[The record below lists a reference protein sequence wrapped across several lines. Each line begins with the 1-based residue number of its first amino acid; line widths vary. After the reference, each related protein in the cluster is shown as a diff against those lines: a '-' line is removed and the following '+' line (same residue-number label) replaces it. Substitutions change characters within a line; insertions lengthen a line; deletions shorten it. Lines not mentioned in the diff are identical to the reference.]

1 MKNLQVG
8 RWTMAVMVALG
19 LMLLS
24 NGANARSHGP
34 GCGGG
39 GGYGAGGSFRGL
51 EHQLE
56 GLDLEAGK
64 RDAIYELLDGTR
76 KEMRAS
82 RSEIK
87 AAHETM
93 RDLLAKD
100 EPDVDAVMAQADAIG
115 ALKTKAKKAKLRTM
129 IAIRKKLTSEQWA
142 TLQEHKK
149 GKSQCGKH

>member
-1 MKNLQVG
+1 MKTLQVG
-8 RWTMAVMVALG
+8 RWTMVVMVALG
-19 LMLLS
+19 LMFLS
-24 NGANARSHGP
+24 NGANARPPGP
-34 GCGGG
+34 GCAGGG
-39 GGYGAGGSFRGL
+39 GCGGSFKGL

-93 RDLLAKD
+93 WDLLAKD